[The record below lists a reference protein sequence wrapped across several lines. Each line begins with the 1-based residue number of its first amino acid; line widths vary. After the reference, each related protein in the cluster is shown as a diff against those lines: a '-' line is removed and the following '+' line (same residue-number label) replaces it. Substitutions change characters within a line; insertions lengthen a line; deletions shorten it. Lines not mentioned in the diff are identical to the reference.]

1 MPEENARGNQNCPTH
16 DTGASSRD
24 GSRADTGGSTDA
36 VAQRE
41 QTGQG
46 AHLTESDGCAADN
59 SSDSSLQNLVANIDA
74 ETLEQRQHA
83 HSTTNR
89 DKRDRCPACG
99 SVNLRHKVGGA
110 NPVRKAGKYHC
121 SNCGEHF
128 DAPVTPDTDQEV
140 ATDGGQNPDADATFE
155 PYEPEPQR
163 FAEVHV
169 TVGGAMQFVDDD
181 QPECWIIVDTVVE
194 VTR

>member
-1 MPEENARGNQNCPTH
+1 MSEENARGNQNCPTH
-16 DTGASSRD
+16 DPEASSRD
-24 GSRADTGGSTDA
+24 SSRADTGGSTDA

-46 AHLTESDGCAADN
+46 ARLSESDGCAADN
-59 SSDSSLQNLVANIDA
+59 SSDPSLQDLVANIDA
-74 ETLEQRQHA
+74 ETLEQRQDA

-89 DKRDRCPACG
+89 NKRDRCPMCG
-99 SVNLRHKVGGA
+99 SVNLRHKVGGTD
-110 NPVRKAGKYHC
+110 PVRKAGEYRC
-121 SNCGEHF
+121 GNCGEHF
-128 DAPVTPDTDQEV
+128 DEPVIPDADQEV
-140 ATDGGQNPDADATFE
+140 ATDGGQTPDADAVFN
-155 PYEPEPQR
+155 PYETEPQR

-181 QPECWIIVDTVVE
+181 QPGRWITSDTVRE